1 MLKAQV
7 ATEFFLYA
15 SVFLIIVIGVA
26 STLQFTQS
34 AEISTLEYTL
44 ARETGEK
51 FADSLNMVKKGGD
64 GFKHTM
70 SFSKTILSKDYSITF
85 SDDFLVMEWDGTSGS
100 ASTLYPIINS
110 QYQYTGCISNKQL
123 KSSTGENKLTIT
135 NSKGV
140 ITINQEGCP

>member
-1 MLKAQV
+1 MLKGQV

-34 AEISTLEYTL
+34 AEITTLEYNL

-51 FADSLNMVKKGGD
+51 FADSLNLVIKGGD

-70 SFSKTILSKDYSITF
+70 LFSKTILSRDYSITF
-85 SDDFLVMEWDGTSGS
+85 SDNFLVMEWDGTSGS
-100 ASTLYPIINS
+100 SSTLYPIITS
-110 QYQYTGCISNKQL
+110 QYVYTGCIKNKQL
-123 KSSTGENKLTIT
+123 KSSAGDNKLIIT

-140 ITINQEGCP
+140 ITVNQEGCQ